1 MTINHEVVGD
11 GPAVLLVHAGVA
23 DARMW
28 APQVEDLRRDHR
40 VITVDLRGY
49 GETPLP
55 AGSAYSDAGDLLELL
70 DALAGEGVVDDGP
83 VAVVGASYGGN
94 VVLQAVS
101 KAPER
106 FRRVVLLAPPVDGVE
121 PTEDLRAFWGE
132 ENALLDQDDVDGATA
147 LNVRTWIGP
156 EADDAAKNLLFT
168 MQKRA
173 FELQLAA
180 GDVDNEEYEV
190 VPANLT
196 MPVKL
201 YVGAHDLEFFRTGA
215 RHLAGQLPD
224 AELTELPWAGH
235 LPTMERPAEG
245 VKLVREALTS

>member
-1 MTINHEVVGD
+1 MTIHHEVAGD
-11 GPAVLLVHAGVA
+11 GPTVLLVHAGVA

-49 GETPLP
+49 GETPLA
-55 AGSAYSDAGDLLELL
+55 AGATYSDAGDLLELL
-70 DALAGEGVVDDGP
+70 DAQAANVGQ

-101 KAPER
+101 RAPER
-106 FRRVVLLAPPVDGVE
+106 FSRVVLLAPPVDGVE
-121 PTEDLRAFWGE
+121 PTPDLRAFWDE
-132 ENALLDQDDVDGATA
+132 ENTLLEKGDVDAATV
-147 LNVRTWIGP
+147 LNVQTWLGP
-156 EADDAAKNLLFT
+156 EADDAARQLLHT

-190 VPANLT
+190 TPEKLT

-201 YVGAHDLEFFRTGA
+201 FAGAHDLEFFREGA

-224 AELTELPWAGH
+224 VEYVELDWAGH

-245 VKLVREALTS
+245 VTLVREALTK